1 MLKNILATL
10 LSLSLTSAV
19 QAASPM
25 SLLAQQC
32 LQYEVSFDDNGS
44 NDAAENAVA
53 LERQLIGLFNLKDS
67 VNYYRQ
73 FSTNSEDKEL
83 LLQCQLR
90 LADEFAK
97 LAHRPD
103 IETFSQQLQQSPSIN
118 EQRLGQRLSQL
129 IARQTS
135 LQQKA
140 TLHTTE
146 AGLKYALRHQSLS
159 LVIGEHRCLLP
170 SDGSAQAE
178 IKAPFSESIAAYLI
192 EQQDSQC
199 RQQVWQAYQLRAKD
213 KNQQALQHL
222 FDVKQKVAVQHGY
235 LDYAHYALAGQQLS
249 TPELVNQFLDAITQV
264 ASAPWDIGQ
273 TLSAAP
279 TTPIKPIFSQI
290 LLQKIYQELEVF
302 DVTIEEVNPQI
313 LRVWHQRRLLG
324 EIYLSQANTPQAQR
338 VRQSV
343 VGHQFGQVSLA
354 FPDVLTD
361 YRSQQQLIAALS
373 ETLAQL
379 IKGGHYYLLN
389 TLGDSQDTNEVGQ
402 QWLSLYLSNKL
413 LPAVTDGSREDNL
426 YRYAT
431 QLKVFRSKLAL
442 GFYQG
447 ELTPDKYQ
455 YEFKL
460 SFNQA
465 WPQAQD
471 AIYSF
476 TGIINQGPL
485 YYQSLWQKSLAQLIF
500 HQNVDHQDQQQ
511 LFLTL
516 MINET
521 QLSFSQQLATIF
533 GRPVSPS
540 SLIERIQDDQR
551 SYAF

>member
-1 MLKNILATL
+1 MLKSILAIL

-19 QAASPM
+19 QAASPIT
-25 SLLAQQC
+25 LLAQQC
-32 LQYEVSFDDNGS
+32 LPYEVLLDDIDS
-44 NDAAENAVA
+44 TDTAEKAVA

-73 FSTNSEDKEL
+73 FSINTDDKEL

-97 LAHRPD
+97 LAHRPN
-103 IETFSQQLQQSPSIN
+103 IETFSQQLQHSSSVN

-129 IARQTS
+129 ITRQTS

-170 SDGSAQAE
+170 SDGAAPAK

-213 KNQQALQHL
+213 KNQQALQYL
-222 FDVKQKVAVQHGY
+222 FDVKQNLAAQQGY
-235 LDYAHYALAGQQLS
+235 LDYAHYVLADQQLS
-249 TPELVNQFLDAITQV
+249 SPKSVNQFLDAITDK
-264 ASAPWDIGQ
+264 APAPWDIGQ
-273 TLSAAP
+273 TLSAASP
-279 TTPIKPIFSQI
+279 TPIEPIFSQI
-290 LLQKIYQELEVF
+290 FLQKIYQELKVF
-302 DVTIEEVNPQI
+302 DVTIEEVDPQV
-313 LRVWHQRRLLG
+313 LRVWHQQRLLG
-324 EIYLSQANTPQAQR
+324 EIYLRQGNTPQAQR

-343 VGHQFGQVSLA
+343 IGHQFGQVSLA
-354 FPDVLTD
+354 FPGVLTD
-361 YRSQQQLIAALS
+361 YRTQQQLIDALS
-373 ETLAQL
+373 DSLAQL

-402 QWLSLYLSNKL
+402 HWLSLYLSNKL
-413 LPAVTDGSREDNL
+413 LPAVVDGSREDYL

-447 ELTPDKYQ
+447 TLDPQKYQ
-455 YEFKL
+455 YEFSR
-460 SFNQA
+460 SFNQG

-476 TGIINQGPL
+476 TGMINQGPL
-485 YYQSLWQKSLAQLIF
+485 YYKSLWQKHLAQLIF
-500 HQNVDHQDQQQ
+500 QNNKDHQDQKQ
-511 LFLTL
+511 LFATL
-516 MINET
+516 MINEA

-533 GRPVSPS
+533 GRPISPS
-540 SLIERIQDDQR
+540 FLIERIQHGQR
-551 SYAF
+551 

>member
-1 MLKNILATL
+1 MLKNILAIL

-19 QAASPM
+19 QAASPIT
-25 SLLAQQC
+25 LLAQQC
-32 LQYEVSFDDNGS
+32 LQYEVVLDNNGL

-73 FSTNSEDKEL
+73 FSVNSEDKEL

-90 LADEFAK
+90 LADEFAA
-97 LAHRPD
+97 LAQHPKVE
-103 IETFSQQLQQSPSIN
+103 ILSQQLQQSASAH

-135 LQQKA
+135 LKLKA
-140 TLHTTE
+140 ILHTTE
-146 AGLKYALRHQSLS
+146 AGIKHALGQQSLS
-159 LVIGEHRCLLP
+159 LVIGEHRCSLP
-170 SDGSAQAE
+170 SDETAQVE
-178 IKAPFSESIAAYLI
+178 NSAPFSESIATYLI

-222 FDVKQKVAVQHGY
+222 LDAKQQIAAQHGFP
-235 LDYAHYALAGQQLS
+235 DYAHYALAGQQLS
-249 TPELVNQFLDAITQV
+249 TPELVNQFLDAITQT

-273 TLSAAP
+273 TLSVAS
-279 TTPIKPIFSQI
+279 TTPIEPIFSQV
-290 LLQKIYQELEVF
+290 LLQKIYQELAVF
-302 DVTIEEVNPQI
+302 DVTIEEVDPQV
-313 LRVWHQRRLLG
+313 LRVWHKRRLLG
-324 EIYLSQANTPQAQR
+324 DIYLSQANTPKAQR

-343 VGHQFGQVSLA
+343 IGHQFGQVSLA

-361 YRSQQQLIAALS
+361 YRSQQQLIYALS

-389 TLGDSQDTNEVGQ
+389 TLGDSQDSNEVGQ
-402 QWLSLYLSNKL
+402 HWLSLYLSYKL
-413 LPAVTDGSREDNL
+413 LPAVTDGSREDYL

-447 ELTPDKYQ
+447 ALTPQKYQ
-455 YEFKL
+455 NEFEL
-460 SFNQA
+460 SFNQT

-471 AIYSF
+471 AVYSF

-500 HQNVDHQDQQQ
+500 HQNKDHQYQQR
-511 LFLTL
+511 LFSTL

-521 QLSFSQQLATIF
+521 QQSFSQQLATIF
-533 GRPVSPS
+533 ERPVSPS